1 MKFSELAIYMQRI
14 EETPSRN
21 EMTEILSRLFAEAKP
36 DEVGGICYLL
46 QGRVAPQYEAT
57 EFGIAGKMMI
67 RAIAQAYDVDTAK
80 VTDEF
85 KQTGDLGIAAQ
96 HILAT
101 GHHTKHA
108 DKKLDVSHVFERLQ
122 ILAHTSGV
130 GSQDEKISVVSQL
143 LTSCDP
149 LSVRYLVRIPLD
161 KLRLGFSDMTILDS
175 FSWMLSGSKSHRA
188 ELERAYNVRPDI
200 AYIAQAIKKH
210 GISGVSHVHAK
221 VGAPILAALCQ
232 RIPTA
237 DEMIEKMGE
246 VAVEPKYDG
255 VRVQIHY
262 KKSGSTTHT
271 MEVKAF
277 SRNLE
282 NTTAMYPELSGLP
295 AELHADEVI
304 LDAEAIGIDPKSGKL
319 ASFQE
324 TMTRKRKHDIA
335 EMSTRLPLR
344 FFVFDILYK
353 DGTDLLQVPL
363 SERKNILTKTVFPK
377 SLLSI
382 SPHIVTSS
390 PQELREYH
398 DAQLEKGLE
407 GVVVKKWDSG
417 YEPGRKNYS
426 WVKFKEEEGK
436 TGKLTDT
443 IDAVIMGYS
452 RGEGKRSGFGIGM
465 FLVGVRSEEG
475 FVTVTKI
482 GTGVTDEMWI
492 SLNTSLASIQVKTQP
507 KEYLSVNKLFTPD
520 VWVAPKVVVEI
531 AGDDLTKSSTH
542 GAGIAVRF
550 PRLVR
555 LRTDKSPDQVTTV
568 EELST
573 MFANQS
579 NLQGR

>member
-1 MKFSELAIYMQRI
+1 MRFSELAIYMQRI

-21 EMTEILSRLFAEAKP
+21 EMTEILSQLFKEAQP
-36 DEVGGICYLL
+36 DDIGCICYLL
-46 QGRVAPQYEAT
+46 QGRVAPQYDDI
-57 EFGIAGKMMI
+57 EFGIADKMMI
-67 RAIAQAYDVDTAK
+67 RAIAQAYDVDPK
-80 VTDEF
+80 NVMREF
-85 KQTGDLGIAAQ
+85 KQTGDLGIAAES
-96 HILAT
+96 LANHELRIMNHGKT
-101 GHHTKHA
+101 PSVS
-108 DKKLDVSHVFERLQ
+108 DVFAALYSITTLGG
-122 ILAHTSGV
+122 A
-130 GSQDEKISVVSQL
+130 GSQDGKINTLAAILKSV
-143 LTSCDP
+143 DP

-175 FSWMLSGSKSHRA
+175 FSWMLSGDKSHRG

-200 AYIAQAIKKH
+200 AFIAQAIKKH

-262 KKSGSTTHT
+262 KKIGSSKHSIE
-271 MEVKAF
+271 MKAF

-282 NTTAMYPELSGLP
+282 NTTAMYPELSLLP
-295 AELHADEVI
+295 TELHADEAI
-304 LDAEAIGIDPKSGKL
+304 LDCEAIGIDPKSGKL

-335 EMSTRLPLR
+335 EMSSRMPLR

-353 DGTDLLQVPL
+353 DGRDLLQVPL
-363 SERKNILTKTVFPK
+363 SERKKILINTIRPKT
-377 SLLSI
+377 LLSI
-382 SPHIVTSS
+382 SPHIVTSD
-390 PQELREYH
+390 PQKLRDYH
-398 DAQLEKGLE
+398 DDQLEKGLE

-417 YEPGRKNYS
+417 YEPGRKNYA

-482 GTGVTDEMWI
+482 GTGVTDDMWK
-492 SLNTSLASIQVKTQP
+492 SLNTSLESIQVKTQP

-555 LRTDKSPDQVTTV
+555 LRTDKSPAQVTTV